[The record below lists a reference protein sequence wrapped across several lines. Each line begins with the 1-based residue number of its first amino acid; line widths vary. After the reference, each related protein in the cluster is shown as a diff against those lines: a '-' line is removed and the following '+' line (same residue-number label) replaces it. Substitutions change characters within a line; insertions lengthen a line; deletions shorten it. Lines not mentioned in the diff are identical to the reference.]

1 MPVDTPSSRRSFI
14 VSTTQLALIVLPAIA
29 VPQLAQAFN
38 EQSPSP
44 VNVDEKGIAL
54 GGFDPVS
61 YFSPGGPMAGKPE
74 LSSQHEGATYW
85 FASAGNRDAFGANP
99 AKFAPAYGG
108 FCAMSAAMG
117 LKRDGKPPIWKIAGD
132 KLYLFVREE
141 ARTRWLKDVSGNIA
155 KADECWPRIKDMAP
169 KDL

>member
-1 MPVDTPSSRRSFI
+1 MPPDIPCSRRSFI
-14 VSTTQLALIVLPAIA
+14 TSTTQLAMIILPAIA
-29 VPQLAQAFN
+29 VPQLAQAFD
-38 EQSPSP
+38 EQSPSS
-44 VNVDEKGIAL
+44 VNVDEKGVAL
-54 GGFDPVS
+54 KGFDSVS
-61 YFSPGGPMAGKPE
+61 YFSPGGPVSGKSDF
-74 LSSQHEGATYW
+74 SSKHEGATYW
-85 FASAGNRDAFGANP
+85 FASAGNRDAFNASP

-155 KADECWPRIKDMAP
+155 KADECWPRIKGIAP
-169 KDL
+169 KDI